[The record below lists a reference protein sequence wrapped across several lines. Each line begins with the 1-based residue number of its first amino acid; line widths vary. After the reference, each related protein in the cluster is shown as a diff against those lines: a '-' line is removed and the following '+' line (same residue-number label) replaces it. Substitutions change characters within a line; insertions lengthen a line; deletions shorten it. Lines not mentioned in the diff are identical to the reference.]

1 MGALTFLL
9 GFFVGGT
16 VAFVVFG
23 LIVAASNA
31 DRRREP

>member
-1 MGALTFLL
+1 MIWFVL
-9 GFFVGGT
+9 GFFAGGV

-23 LIVAASNA
+23 LIVAASCS